1 MNLLNERSNSKFVT
15 RKWNI
20 SSDQSN
26 ANYDAGNEV
35 ICNIDVLKSNLCNY
49 NDTYIL
55 VRDDITITRDN
66 GTQEEFKNCAPFFK
80 CITKTYGT
88 TVDDIEDL
96 NLVVPIYDLIKYS
109 SYYSDMTG
117 SLWFCYKDEATDFN
131 ANIAN
136 TAAFKFFVHKAKLV
150 GETGTQPAPNVSE
163 GILQYVRITVPLKY
177 LSNFWRS
184 HEMPLINCKIELKLK

>member
-96 NLVVPIYDLIKYS
+96 NF
-109 SYYSDMTG
+109 G
-117 SLWFCYKDEATDFN
+117 C
-131 ANIAN
+131 AN
-136 TAAFKFFVHKAKLV
+136 L
-150 GETGTQPAPNVSE
+150 
-163 GILQYVRITVPLKY
+163 
-177 LSNFWRS
+177 
-184 HEMPLINCKIELKLK
+184 